1 MGTIRTAVATAIL
14 LSLFTHPAAA
24 ADFVGIIG
32 VGAKN
37 DENNA
42 SITVSVPFSGVAAG
56 NSIIVT
62 LQASGLDGELSCSDP
77 VNGPYDAD
85 VTSGEAA
92 DGRIAIASKHNVLAL
107 QFGDLIT
114 CTYPLFIGASSI
126 GVYEFSGLESVN
138 TLDQTAQNAS
148 SEAGAASSGLTA
160 ATAQAD
166 ELVIGLVWVPNGFPI
181 QSFATAAGYTA
192 LFGMGNQSPMYRFV
206 SSVGQYEANGT
217 VSGDGGWKAQVA
229 TYRAAADLCDGVTCD
244 DGNPCTVDACAP
256 ATGECEYVPGN
267 FRDLCRPSAGECDV
281 AERCDGV
288 NAECPADGFAA
299 IETQCGNPEELGDC
313 DHADSCDGSGSCL
326 SNRPEDGTACG
337 GDPPTACTNQFTC
350 EGGLCQNNGLKPVGT
365 LCGDGEAGACNGAD
379 TCNASGVCE
388 TNVAA
393 DGTACGDA
401 GTACVNQD
409 LCESGVC
416 QDEGFVLAGAACGD
430 PSSGPCDQ
438 PDSCDGSGV
447 CESNSLAAGASCS
460 DGEECTIEDACD
472 SSGQCVGAANPVC
485 FVCNENSTPV
495 VATAVVAE
503 PVGPRPFA
511 SGGAQVTVAFDD
523 EIAQSHTCSIEWGDG
538 SLPDAGTVTEPTASS
553 PGSCS
558 GAHLY
563 TGVGV
568 YEVAITVAD
577 ECGTSAGTTY
587 QYFVFYDPSAG
598 FVTGGGWINSPAG
611 AFTSNPTVVGKANF
625 GFVAKYDKKAN
636 AAGET
641 QFHLAVA
648 NFRFDSTSYEWF
660 VVSGAKAR
668 YRGVGTVNGAPG
680 YNFEL
685 TAWDGQCP
693 GGGGVDRFRIKV
705 WFGNPSNVVYDNLL
719 GQGDNADPTPLGGG
733 SIVIHKK

>member
-1 MGTIRTAVATAIL
+1 MGTIRSAVATAIL

-24 ADFVGIIG
+24 ADFVNIIG
-32 VGAKN
+32 AGAKN
-37 DENNA
+37 DENNG

-62 LQASGLDGELSCSDP
+62 LQTSGLDGALSCSDP
-77 VNGPYDAD
+77 VNGTYDAD

-114 CTYPLFIGASSI
+114 CTYPLFFGASSI
-126 GVYEFSGLESVN
+126 GAYEVSGLEPVN

-166 ELVIGLVWVPNGFPI
+166 ELVFGLVWVPSGFPI
-181 QSFATAAGYTA
+181 QTFAPAAGYTTLFA
-192 LFGMGNQSPMYRFV
+192 LGNQTAMYRIV
-206 SSVGQYEANGT
+206 SSVGQFEANGT

-229 TYRAAADLCDGVTCD
+229 TYRAAADLCDGVSCD

-256 ATGECEYVPGN
+256 ATGACEYVPGN
-267 FRDLCRPSAGECDV
+267 FRNLCRPSAGECDV

-288 NAECPADGFAA
+288 NAACPADGFAA
-299 IETQCGNPEELGDC
+299 IDTQCGNPEELGDC
-313 DHADSCDGSGSCL
+313 DHADSCDGAGSCL

-337 GDPPTACTNQFTC
+337 GDPPTTCTNQLTC
-350 EGGLCQNNGLKPVGT
+350 EGGLCQDNGLKPVGT
-365 LCGDGEAGACNGAD
+365 LCGDGAAGACNGAD

-393 DGTACGDA
+393 DGTACGGA

-416 QDEGFVLAGAACGD
+416 ADKGFVAAGGACGD
-430 PSSGPCDQ
+430 SSSGPCDQ
-438 PDSCDGSGV
+438 PDACDGSGV
-447 CESNSLAAGASCS
+447 CQSNPLAVGASCS
-460 DGEECTIEDACD
+460 DGEECTIADACD

-503 PVGPRPFA
+503 PVGPRPVA

-523 EIAQSHTCSIEWGDG
+523 EIAQSHTCTIVWGDG

-558 GAHLY
+558 GSHQY

-577 ECGTSAGTTY
+577 ECGTSAGTSHR
-587 QYFVFYDPSAG
+587 YFVFYDPSAG

-611 AFTSNPTVVGKANF
+611 AFPSNPTLVGKANF

-636 AAGET
+636 ATGET

-660 VVSGAKAR
+660 VLSGAKAR
-668 YRGVGTVNGAPG
+668 YRGLGTVNGVPG
-680 YNFEL
+680 YGFEL
-685 TAWDGQCP
+685 SAWDGQCP
-693 GGGGVDRFRIKV
+693 GGGDVDRFRIKV
-705 WFGNPSNVVYDNLL
+705 WLANPGHVVYDNLL
-719 GQGDNADPTPLGGG
+719 GQPDNSDPTPIGGG
-733 SIVIHKK
+733 SVVIHKK